1 MLRDNKVNLTI
12 NTNPKS
18 AFIEAIKTVR
28 TNLHFSSVNK
38 EVKVILVTSPEPGDG
53 KSFISANLAGAY
65 AQENKRV
72 LIIDCDLRKG
82 RQAEIFKIRKMPTTG
97 YTNLILNYNDTLDD
111 NEEPDKFSYME
122 LSDYIEKTAIKR
134 VDLIPNGPTP
144 PNPIELLSSA
154 KNRKIISLLKNKYD
168 IIILDCPPALGLSD
182 TLIMTR
188 FSDVN
193 IVTISSRK
201 TKIEL
206 LNEVKKNFEKA
217 NAKITG
223 VVINKAKIKHNSYYG
238 YYGE

>member
-18 AFIEAIKTVR
+18 AFSEAIKTVR

-193 IVTISSRK
+193 IVTISSGK

>member
-18 AFIEAIKTVR
+18 AFSEAIKTVR

-97 YTNLILNYNDTLDD
+97 YTNLILNYNDTLD
-111 NEEPDKFSYME
+111 EILEPDKFSYME

-201 TKIEL
+201 TKVEL

>member
-12 NTNPKS
+12 NANPKS
-18 AFIEAIKTVR
+18 AFSEAIKTVR

-97 YTNLILNYNDTLDD
+97 YTNLILNYTDTLDD
-111 NEEPDKFSYME
+111 SEEPDNFSYME
-122 LSDYIEKTAIKR
+122 LSNYIEKTAIKR

-201 TKIEL
+201 TKVEL
-206 LNEVKKNFEKA
+206 LNEVKKNFDKA